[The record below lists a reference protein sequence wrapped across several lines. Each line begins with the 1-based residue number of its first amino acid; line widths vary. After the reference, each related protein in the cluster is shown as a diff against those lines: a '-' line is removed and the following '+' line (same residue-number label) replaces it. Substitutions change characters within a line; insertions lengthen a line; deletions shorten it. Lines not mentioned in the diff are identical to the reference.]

1 MLYEGT
7 QGIDS
12 EPVSRNSIGPA
23 DRADNFTRFL
33 LFTRTTKLA
42 SEEDQSQRQ
51 DASEF
56 YAATDAR
63 GIAALAGTGLDI
75 KAIHSRPA
83 TTASSTDGTANGGA
97 HPPSLYPLG
106 YLVETAL
113 CSSTKGKV
121 PGLRYLGRTSM
132 RAALR

>member
-23 DRADNFTRFL
+23 DRLDNFTRFL
-33 LFTRTTKLA
+33 LFSRTTELS
-42 SEEDQSQRQ
+42 SEEDQTQRQ

-56 YAATDAR
+56 YVATDAR

-75 KAIHSRPA
+75 KAIHSRPV

-106 YLVETAL
+106 YLVETAS